1 MVSSPGYLWIHYVS
15 LAMTLVF
22 LSCKKRLRITT
33 SYHFWDDYIKE
44 KIGFNSKFCYF
55 LWGCYIVNN
64 YAATK
69 HWKSVRINEIT
80 PLIFDHQ
87 KVQNHDPKEKRIKW
101 GKPYECPYLLCGTLF
116 RMMSREQ
123 ESEYLNV
130 LAEFRR
136 ERFKW
141 GKVPWGETTWVTE
154 ATHKDNSRDL
164 QRGLQWIL
172 KYEGLKWYLIMPRR

>member
-1 MVSSPGYLWIHYVS
+1 
-15 LAMTLVF
+15 MT
-22 LSCKKRLRITT
+22 K
-33 SYHFWDDYIKE
+33 YIKE

-69 HWKSVRINEIT
+69 HWKIVRINEIT
-80 PLIFDHQ
+80 PLIFDRQ

-101 GKPYECPYLLCGTLF
+101 GKPYECPYLLCETLF

-123 ESEYLNV
+123 ESEHLNV

-136 ERFKW
+136 ERVKW
-141 GKVPWGETTWVTE
+141 GKVPQGEYTWVTK
-154 ATHKDNSRDL
+154 ATNEDNSRDL
-164 QRGLQWIL
+164 QRGLQNTEIWRPEVIL
-172 KYEGLKWYLIMPRR
+172 VYAKEIKEGICWVACLSQWFSGEIIYAFIMCLLV